1 MLLDDT
7 MVAIS
12 SATGRAARMILRIS
26 GPESRKIATQ
36 LGVEIVGILPSASR
50 HQLRFA
56 GLACPGW
63 VYAFAG
69 PRSYTGQDL
78 IELHIPGNPSLA
90 RMLMDWIVSLG
101 ARIAE
106 PGEFTARAYFNGKL
120 DLAQAEGVA
129 ATVSAQS
136 RQHLAAARQLM
147 AGELARRLR
156 PAMDSLADTLAL
168 VEAGIDFSDEGIQ
181 FLSPADLDHR
191 IGAILEQLE
200 SLVAES
206 GRFEKLTHE
215 PTIVLAGRP
224 SAGKSTLTNALA
236 GRSRSIVSPTPG
248 TTRDALSVE
257 IALARG
263 VVRLV
268 DVAGLDDS
276 RPHEQS
282 PVHRDIQ
289 TRMQEMAGRAIEQAD
304 VLVRVRD
311 STDQRPEVD
320 LPRAADL
327 RVRSKADLLPQ
338 IPHDSGPLFVS
349 ALTGLGMNALREALD
364 RAAFRSDAGGAS
376 VALTARHLGCLDE
389 AMSGLRRARDVGGS
403 MELPAAELRGALDE
417 LGQVLGVVT
426 PDDILGKI
434 FSKFCVGK

>member
-1 MLLDDT
+1 MILDDT
-7 MVAIS
+7 IVAIS
-12 SATGRAARMILRIS
+12 SATGRAARMVLRLS
-26 GPESRKIATQ
+26 GPETRRIAAE
-36 LGVEIVGILPSASR
+36 LGVETAGKVPSAAR
-50 HQLRFA
+50 HQLHFA

-63 VYAFAG
+63 VYTFAG

-78 IELHIPGNPSLA
+78 IELHIPGNPLLA
-90 RMLMDWIVSLG
+90 RMLVDWIVGRG

-136 RQHLAAARQLM
+136 RQQLAAARQLM

-156 PAMDSLADTLAL
+156 PAMDSLAETLAL

-181 FLSPADLDHR
+181 FLSPTDVDRR

-224 SAGKSTLTNALA
+224 NAGKSTLMNFLA
-236 GRSRSIVSPTPG
+236 RQSRSIVSPTPG

-263 VVRLV
+263 VVRMV

-276 RPHEQS
+276 PQQEQS
-282 PVHRDIQ
+282 PAQRDIQ
-289 TRMQEMAGRAIEQAD
+289 RQMQEMANRAVEQAD
-304 VLVRVRD
+304 VLVLVRD
-311 STDQRPEVD
+311 STDHRPEVA

-327 RVRSKADLLPQ
+327 RVRSKADLSPK
-338 IPHDSGPLFVS
+338 IPDESGSLFVS
-349 ALTGLGMNALREALD
+349 ALAGLGMNALREALD
-364 RAAFRSDAGGAS
+364 RAAFGSDAPGAS
-376 VALTARHLGCLDE
+376 LALTSRHLCCLDE
-389 AMSGLRRARDVGGS
+389 AMSGLRRAREVGSS
-403 MELPAAELRGALDE
+403 MELLAAELRGALDG